1 MTCVALTHWASTLN
15 SHLRKPTWL
24 LLVKDYRTGVF
35 ASLVSVLISSLP
47 HPCFPSSRSL
57 CSRPKKEQRARD
69 TLLLPS
75 RVSLSRARSSLRPL
89 LPSACYAGYS
99 PREGLLLYISH
110 MGTLL
115 HEIFATCLFRHFDE
129 RTFRDTLIS
138 RICENFIFWIT
149 LISRFWVQQ
158 FTFHTQCYLTCL
170 SIK

>member
-1 MTCVALTHWASTLN
+1 MTCLALTHWASTLN

-35 ASLVSVLISSLP
+35 ASPVRVLFSSLP

-57 CSRPKKEQRARD
+57 RSRPKKERRARD

-75 RVSLSRARSSLRPL
+75 RVSLSRSRSFLRPL

-99 PREGLLLYISH
+99 SWEGLLLYISH
-110 MGTLL
+110 VGTLL
-115 HEIFATCLFRHFDE
+115 HELFATCLFRDFDE
-129 RTFRDTLIS
+129 RTFRYTYIS

-149 LISRFWVQQ
+149 FLSTTIYISYAMLFKMS
-158 FTFHTQCYLTCL
+158 LN
-170 SIK
+170 